1 MRPLL
6 TRRAA
11 GATTAVAL
19 VALLVLGA
27 CAAPG
32 TPAGWASYTV
42 EKGAHSASIGTTT
55 GAPKPKAGWLSPG
68 PSSRTYQ
75 LTLNG
80 TARYVLTQPTQP
92 TDQLD
97 WNKLPGFS
105 DCGDFDLAQNGAMF
119 GWRWRTD
126 TTPKRLE
133 LVPYANNDGVHL
145 YPETALVS
153 LSSEDLDAA
162 QPLRYSLRIVGD
174 EYQFSISGTIRGRQ
188 IAELATLPRACPETS
203 PTTGKWM
210 AGLYFG
216 GTSVAPSTIH
226 AYILEP

>member
-1 MRPLL
+1 MRRLAL
-6 TRRAA
+6 AA
-11 GATTAVAL
+11 AAVVL
-19 VALLVLGA
+19 VALGA

-32 TPAGWASYTV
+32 TPTGWASYTI
-42 EKGAHSASIGTTT
+42 EEGAHSATVGTTS
-55 GAPKPKAGWLSPG
+55 GAPSPKAGWVAPG

-75 LTLNG
+75 LAFNG
-80 TARYVLTQPTQP
+80 TARYVLTNPTQP
-92 TDQLD
+92 HDQLD
-97 WNKLPGFS
+97 WNKTPGFS
-105 DCGDFDLAQNGAMF
+105 DCGDFDLARNGAMF

-126 TTPKRLE
+126 TTPRRLE

-162 QPLRYSLRIVGD
+162 APLRYSIAIDGNLYR
-174 EYQFSISGTIRGRQ
+174 FSISGTVRGRA
-188 IAELATLPRACPETS
+188 IAETATLPRACPGTA

-226 AYILEP
+226 AYVLER